1 MERFGLTVQAFDPT
15 PKSIEWVKRQKLPEG
30 FVMHEYGIADVDG
43 DVTFSPPENPDHISH
58 TILERPSTASRAITV
73 PVKRLE
79 TIMREIGHEH
89 IDLMKMDV
97 EGAEYAVIDDL
108 VESTVRPRQLLV
120 EFHHRFESIGLPKTK
135 AAVEALRGAGYD
147 LVYITDSGEEYSFL
161 QA

>member
-1 MERFGLTVQAFDPT
+1 
-15 PKSIEWVKRQKLPEG
+15 
-30 FVMHEYGIADVDG
+30 
-43 DVTFSPPENPDHISH
+43 
-58 TILERPSTASRAITV
+58 
-73 PVKRLE
+73 
-79 TIMREIGHEH
+79 MREFGHDH

-97 EGAEYAVIDDL
+97 EGAEYAVIDSL

-120 EFHHRFESIGLPKTK
+120 EFHHRFESIGLHKTK